1 MKTQTNYIKI
11 LHLLILSQMLAYL
24 APVTAA
30 AAVLPPD
37 EATCTVRVNQGSV
50 VFKISSSDP
59 KNIISIQA
67 KGTYVADCDQDALL
81 RQTND
86 TNAFLVSLTH
96 SGACVFIINN
106 YDGTIFS
113 VKIESATSTLTE
125 VSIGGE
131 PFTDCF
137 SPSFVDLNLIGEEKC
152 HQQKLG
158 TICKDEV
165 PDWAKV
171 MLVLETVV
179 ILIILASVLYRAP
192 WRRCQRCEKDQNSS
206 THVKER
212 SDSDGSDTCCAEPLQ
227 ENGNTPH
234 QQGKPGKERH
244 DSNGAVK
251 EECHA
256 NVEQE
261 PIANNKNGKKRHDSF
276 ATYKNDRKMSP
287 QKATHTKSGKQQI
300 DRNATAKDG
309 QRDKIAQQP
318 FRMST
323 RKTQRSFGPSEPVL
337 RNRFQVLVDPV

>member
-11 LHLLILSQMLAYL
+11 LHLLILMLAYL

-137 SPSFVDLNLIGEEKC
+137 SPSFVDLNLIG
-152 HQQKLG
+152 
-158 TICKDEV
+158 
-165 PDWAKV
+165 
-171 MLVLETVV
+171 
-179 ILIILASVLYRAP
+179 
-192 WRRCQRCEKDQNSS
+192 
-206 THVKER
+206 
-212 SDSDGSDTCCAEPLQ
+212 
-227 ENGNTPH
+227 
-234 QQGKPGKERH
+234 KERH

-261 PIANNKNGKKRHDSF
+261 PIANNKN
-276 ATYKNDRKMSP
+276 
-287 QKATHTKSGKQQI
+287 GKQQI

-323 RKTQRSFGPSEPVL
+323 RKTQRIM
-337 RNRFQVLVDPV
+337 